1 MDGDVGGE
9 PLTKLVPLGSE
20 GTPSEEQQ
28 GTAAPT
34 QLVQSSQRPELAPLQ
49 PAQGGERPAAATP
62 QPVRS
67 GSRAAGATPAPRAG
81 TPPPIPVAALAAGV
95 LPTRLGRYELVERI
109 GAGGMAEVY
118 RAVMQGPEGFRREL
132 VVKRILPQF
141 TTRRGFRQMF
151 VNEAKIS
158 ALLAHPNIVQIFEFG
173 EADGSYF
180 IAMESVRGVTLREAL
195 VKLRKQDRVMPTLP
209 AAEIIREV
217 LLGLDY
223 AHNLQ
228 GPDGQPLQI
237 IHRDISPTNIMLAEN
252 GSVKILD
259 FGIAHAVGFE
269 DVDGHTVKGKV
280 AYLAPEQIVL
290 APLDGRSDLF
300 ALGCVFYEMLTG
312 GMAFRAK
319 NDLARKRELLAIP
332 TEPPSRANPDVPPGI
347 DRIVLRALERDPAA
361 RYASAAEM
369 LVDVENYLSTFR
381 SGRSSVRGMLR
392 SLSADGAPTSAEERS
407 VDRSVGTGREE
418 TGSASIASRGTG
430 WHRLTE
436 GKLSKAEVAG
446 LARATGERMAVSGAR
461 LAGLGAEERDR
472 FTRAKR
478 RRRVARAGFV
488 AGALVA
494 VIAGA
499 TGVRAWMAGRDERR
513 AAVAGDELRPVRV
526 TFDSSPTGARVF
538 GPDGREVGTTPL
550 TIPIPLSRVPG
561 VFRFEKEGYRD
572 ALSTV
577 LPDADKA
584 LKVELRPK
592 QDRRDVKARK
602 SGTAKSKRH

>member
-9 PLTKLVPLGSE
+9 PLTKLVPLGSDR
-20 GTPSEEQQ
+20 TPSERPPGAVGPRQP
-28 GTAAPT
+28 A
-34 QLVQSSQRPELAPLQ
+34 QSSQEP
-49 PAQGGERPAAATP
+49 T
-62 QPVRS
+62 
-67 GSRAAGATPAPRAG
+67 ATPATISGPR
-81 TPPPIPVAALAAGV
+81 TPPPVPVEALAAASGA
-95 LPTRLGRYELVERI
+95 LPAQLGRYELLERI

-132 VVKRILPQF
+132 VVKRVLPQL

-209 AAEIIREV
+209 AAEIVREV

-228 GPDGQPLQI
+228 GPDGQTLQI
-237 IHRDISPTNIMLAEN
+237 IHRDISPTNIMLADN

-280 AYLAPEQIVL
+280 AYLAPEQIML
-290 APLDGRSDLF
+290 APMDGRADLF
-300 ALGCVFYEMLTG
+300 ALGCVFFEMLTG
-312 GMAFRAK
+312 RMAFRAK
-319 NDLARKRELLAIP
+319 NDLSRKRELLAVP
-332 TEPPSRANPDVPPGI
+332 TEPPSRSNPDVPPVI
-347 DRIVLRALERDPAA
+347 DRIVLRAVERDPSA

-369 LVDVENYLSTFR
+369 LVDVENYLATFR
-381 SGRSSVRGMLR
+381 SGRSSVRRMLR
-392 SLSADGAPTSAEERS
+392 SLSSDVAPALPE
-407 VDRSVGTGREE
+407 DRSVGPGRDE

-430 WHRLTE
+430 WHRLAE
-436 GKLSKAEVAG
+436 AKLSSAEVAG
-446 LARATGERMAVSGAR
+446 LARATGERQTVNGAR

-478 RRRVARAGFV
+478 RRRAARAAFIG
-488 AGALVA
+488 GALTA

-499 TGVRAWMAGRDERR
+499 TGIRAWVAARHERR
-513 AAVAGDELRPVRV
+513 AVATAEETRPVRV

-538 GPDGREVGTTPL
+538 GPDGREVGTTPV
-550 TIPIPLSRVPG
+550 TVPIPLSRVPG
-561 VFRFEKEGYRD
+561 VFRFEKEGHRA
-572 ALSTV
+572 ALATV

-592 QDRRDVKARK
+592 HDRKDVKARK
-602 SGTAKSKRH
+602 SGASKAKRH